1 MNSNSK
7 AGEELSKSFEE
18 GYSEEIRGLAALQV
32 IGIALLAAHGI
43 ADDKLNL
50 SFRGFVHGW
59 LKERGVDEEEFQR
72 AVTALEELL
81 DYTDIPSILR
91 H

>member
-1 MNSNSK
+1 MNSNVTAAEK
-7 AGEELSKSFEE
+7 LSKSFEE

-32 IGIALLAAHGI
+32 IGMALLAAHGI
-43 ADDKLNL
+43 ADERLSL

-72 AVTALEELL
+72 AVKALEELL
-81 DYTDIPSILR
+81 DYTDLPSILR

>member
-1 MNSNSK
+1 MNSNST
-7 AGEELSKSFEE
+7 AGEKLSKSFEE
-18 GYSEEIRGLAALQV
+18 RYSEEIRGLAALQV

-50 SFRGFVHGW
+50 SFRSFVHGW

-72 AVTALEELL
+72 AVAALEELL

>member
-1 MNSNSK
+1 MNSNST
-7 AGEELSKSFEE
+7 AGEKLSKSFEE
-18 GYSEEIRGLAALQV
+18 RYSEEIRGLAALQV

-43 ADDKLNL
+43 ADDRLNL
-50 SFRGFVHGW
+50 SFRSFVHGW

-72 AVTALEELL
+72 AVAALEELL

>member
-1 MNSNSK
+1 MNSNVTAAEK
-7 AGEELSKSFEE
+7 LSKSFEE
-18 GYSEEIRGLAALQV
+18 GYREETRGLAALQV

-50 SFRGFVHGW
+50 SFRSFVHGW
-59 LKERGVDEEEFQR
+59 LKERSVDEDEFQR
-72 AVTALEELL
+72 AVKALEELL